1 MSGVLPTRAEGEPS
15 RAPGVAPGTTRRH
28 EAVARCLR
36 RVRPGV
42 LHDASPVA
50 TGTADVHPTSAELF
64 DEPSRWRAEA
74 ARAVGLR
81 GEALLAGVSPGASCP
96 SVLHS
101 MASSILAHS
110 TANGR
115 ARLDLVVDLGAG
127 VGGISEWFRART
139 GAAVVAVEPAPG
151 AREAA
156 ASLFPALTVRAGTA
170 EASGLPDA
178 IADAVLLSGVVSLID
193 DLDAVLAEAAR
204 VARPD
209 GAIAIGDLFS
219 SRPETLRSSRNVF
232 RSVESVT
239 EHVAALGW
247 EVVEVGIGSPPPD
260 ASWADAA
267 AAVDEWIR
275 CHRAEHPAFAVW
287 SADQAHLGRHVE
299 QGDLIAAC
307 LVARRSPR

>member
-1 MSGVLPTRAEGEPS
+1 M
-15 RAPGVAPGTTRRH
+15 
-28 EAVARCLR
+28 
-36 RVRPGV
+36 
-42 LHDASPVA
+42 LHDAAPTA
-50 TGTADVHPTSAELF
+50 PDTADVHPPSAELF

-74 ARAVGLR
+74 ARALGLR

-101 MASSILAHS
+101 MARAILAHS
-110 TANGR
+110 IANGR
-115 ARLDLVVDLGAG
+115 DRLDVVVDLGAG
-127 VGGISEWFRART
+127 AGGISEWFRRHT

-156 ASLFPALTVRAGTA
+156 ASLFPALTVRKGTA

-219 SRPETLRSSRNVF
+219 SRRATIRSSRNVF
-232 RSVESVT
+232 RSVESLT
-239 EHVAALGW
+239 EHVATFGW

-260 ASWADAA
+260 ASWALAA
-267 AAVDEWIR
+267 AAVDRWIR
-275 CHRAEHPAFAVW
+275 RHHRDHPAFDVW
-287 SADQAHLGRHVE
+287 SADQAHLTRHVE

-307 LVARRSPR
+307 LVARRSSGWPG